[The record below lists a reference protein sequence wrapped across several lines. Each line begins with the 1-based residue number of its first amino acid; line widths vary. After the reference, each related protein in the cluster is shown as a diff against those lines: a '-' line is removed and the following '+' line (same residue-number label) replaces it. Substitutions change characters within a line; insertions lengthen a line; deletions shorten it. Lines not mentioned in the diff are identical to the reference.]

1 MRQLLTRVGVL
12 TAAAITAA
20 VGAAPAAHAAVQ
32 PDIRQFNCSISK
44 NFLKLY
50 TRYHGYPAC
59 FGDAGTITF
68 GTHPP
73 RDTWT
78 SYGLCP
84 GNKAGIVSYYNNDGS
99 RSTEHFD
106 RYGACIWWTNPPYGN
121 TVEVESITIG

>member
-84 GNKAGIVSYYNNDGS
+84 ARMSKSGDRWATALPLLR
-99 RSTEHFD
+99 RS
-106 RYGACIWWTNPPYGN
+106 IW
-121 TVEVESITIG
+121 